1 MIRINLLPYREM
13 QRAARLRH
21 FTLMLGAAA
30 ALGLVIVILGYF
42 TLQARIANQQ
52 TRNEYLKTEIAK
64 LDKDI
69 ADIKKLKEQT
79 QALLARK
86 QVVETLQTNRSE
98 SVHLLDQL
106 VRQLPEGVYLKSIK
120 QTGNTV
126 NLQGYAQSS
135 ARVSTLMR
143 NLDASP
149 WLDGSTLVEIKAA
162 TVQGLRANEF
172 NLNVQLVQPGN
183 ENPDADAAKNK
194 QASGGKS

>member
-21 FTLMLGAAA
+21 FSLMLGVVVAA
-30 ALGLVIVILGYF
+30 GLAIVILGY
-42 TLQARIANQQ
+42 LALEARITNQQ
-52 TRNEYLKTEIAK
+52 ARNEYLKTEIAK

-120 QTGNTV
+120 QAGSSI

-149 WLDGSTLVEIKAA
+149 WLDGATLVEIKAA

-172 NLNVQLVQPGN
+172 SLNVQLVQPASD
-183 ENPDADAAKNK
+183 DADNNK
-194 QASGGKS
+194 QTAGGKS

>member
-13 QRAARLRH
+13 QRAARMRH
-21 FTLMLGAAA
+21 FVIMLGAVVAIA
-30 ALGLVIVILGYF
+30 FAIVVLGYLGLE
-42 TLQARIANQQ
+42 ARIANQNA
-52 TRNEYLKTEIAK
+52 RNEYLKTEIAK

-79 QALLARK
+79 QALLSRK
-86 QVVETLQTNRSE
+86 QVVETLQNNRSE
-98 SVHLLDQL
+98 AVHLLDQL
-106 VRQLPEGVYLKSIK
+106 VRLLPEGVYLKSIK
-120 QTGNTV
+120 ETGNII

-149 WLDGSTLVEIKAA
+149 WLDGSTLVEIKSA

-172 NLNVQLVQPGN
+172 SLNVQQVQPTN
-183 ENPDADAAKNK
+183 EHPGDVDNKNT
-194 QASGGKS
+194 AGGKS

>member
-21 FTLMLGAAA
+21 FSALLGFAVVT
-30 ALGLVIVILGYF
+30 ALGVIVLGYL
-42 TLQARIANQQ
+42 TLEARISTQNQ
-52 TRNEYLKTEIAK
+52 RNEYLKAEIVK

-69 ADIKKLKEQT
+69 AAIKQLKEQT
-79 QALLARK
+79 AALLSRK
-86 QVVETLQTNRSE
+86 QVVEALQTNRS
-98 SVHLLDQL
+98 SAVHLLDEL
-106 VRQLPEGVYLKSIK
+106 VRDLPDGIYLKSIK
-120 QTGNTV
+120 ETGSTI

-149 WLDGSTLVEIKAA
+149 WLDNSQLVEIRAA

-172 NLNVQLVQPGN
+172 SLIVNLVQP
-183 ENPDADAAKNK
+183 DADVAKNK
-194 QASGGKS
+194 EGGKS